1 MLLSIYFY
9 IIITIVLAIINA
21 WRILFYCSHSAFSM
35 LERLSE
41 WTQKLQALEE
51 KRDSTLLLESEVQ
64 LLQILTDLDAELRNL
79 NLQALLAVSGNHV
92 SKFIFLQYYNRFNI
106 VLVERACYGFNYVS
120 KVFLI

>member
-21 WRILFYCSHSAFSM
+21 WIILFYCSQSAFSM

-120 KVFLI
+120 KLFF